1 MGLLGKS
8 KGWTCFLEQC
18 LDFAGFHMDGDAMH
32 IVSITK
38 LLAGSAHA
46 ENPNQ
51 KYNASPLFLA
61 LNALQNYTG
70 YPCHVSIP

>member
-1 MGLLGKS
+1 
-8 KGWTCFLEQC
+8 
-18 LDFAGFHMDGDAMH
+18 MH

-46 ENPNQ
+46 ENLYQ

-61 LNALQNYTG
+61 LNAQQN
-70 YPCHVSIP
+70 H